1 MTYKEVQHLYWRAG
15 FGLKPK
21 ELQYLASFS
30 KEALVNDLFQKSK
43 DIVPLQKDL
52 SYLKAFTQERLKKE
66 AQFRQE
72 LARRNREETKVLNT
86 IWFKRLAETPRVL
99 RERMTLFW
107 ANHFVCR
114 DMTTNYILKYNTT
127 LRTYALGNFR
137 DFVKAI
143 SKEASMIKYLN
154 LSQNRKNSP
163 NENFAREL
171 LELFTL
177 GEGNYF
183 EKDIKECARAF
194 TGYQFKFNGEFR
206 FVKNRHDN
214 GVKQFFG
221 KEGNFDG
228 DDIIDLILE
237 QKQCAQY
244 ICEKIYSYFVNTTVN
259 KEHIR
264 EMVEVFYGEYDI
276 EKLMR
281 YVFNSDWFYNKE
293 NIGTKIKSPIDL
305 IVGIQR
311 MVPVYF
317 SKNEELFRLQTLLDQ
332 FLLNPPNVAGWQGGK
347 SWITT
352 NSLMLRIKL
361 PSMILEKESY
371 SYQYKG
377 NVKNLRIVSVKNKYQ
392 EKLTVYVDWK
402 AYKKSV
408 KKISLEMLKDTLIL
422 CEVNRGTANY
432 IKRFGRRPSRKNLVN
447 LMSLPEYQMC

>member
-52 SYLKAFTQERLKKE
+52 SYLKAFPQERLKNE

-72 LARRNREETKVLNT
+72 LARRNRQETKILNT
-86 IWFKRLAETPRVL
+86 IWFKRLEKTPRVL

-114 DMTTNYILKYNTT
+114 DMATNYILKYNTT
-127 LRTYALGNFR
+127 LRTHALGNFR

-177 GEGNYF
+177 GEGNYL

-194 TGYQFKFNGEFR
+194 TGYHFKFNGDFR
-206 FVKNRHDN
+206 FVKNRHDT
-214 GVKQFFG
+214 GVKHFFG
-221 KEGNFDG
+221 KEGDFDG
-228 DDIIDLILE
+228 DDIIDIILE

-244 ICEKIYSYFVNTTVN
+244 ICEKIYSYFVNTTIN
-259 KEHIR
+259 AEHVS
-264 EMVEVFYGEYDI
+264 EMVDVFYGEYDI

-317 SKNEELFRLQTLLDQ
+317 TKNEELFRLQTLLDQ
-332 FLLNPPNVAGWQGGK
+332 FLFNPPNVAGWKGGK

-377 NVKNLRIVSVKNKYQ
+377 NLKNLRIVSVKNKYQ
-392 EKLTVYVDWK
+392 EKLTVYVDWR
-402 AYKKSV
+402 AYRKSV
-408 KKISLEMLKDTLIL
+408 KKISLEMLKDTLIV